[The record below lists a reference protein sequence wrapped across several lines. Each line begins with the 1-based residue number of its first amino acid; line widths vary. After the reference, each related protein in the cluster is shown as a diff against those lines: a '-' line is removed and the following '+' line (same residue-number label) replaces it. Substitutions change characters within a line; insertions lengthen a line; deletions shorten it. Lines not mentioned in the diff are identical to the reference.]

1 MLLEDG
7 QELRQKDIRAI
18 IDKNT
23 ANQLGIKYYIR
34 NIVPLKLYS
43 TKPRFK
49 CYYLD
54 FMISFDLI
62 CGYTPKISADVYWN
76 KIIYTNNYCIFYI
89 IIEQLIILTSPGL
102 SALNNSRVKR
112 RINGCWPFMIH
123 LSFDLQTRRFPVNSD
138 TNMAVARNAE
148 IKAKLM
154 P

>member
-1 MLLEDG
+1 LYISKSFVLLEDG

-112 RINGCWPFMIH
+112 RINGC
-123 LSFDLQTRRFPVNSD
+123 
-138 TNMAVARNAE
+138 
-148 IKAKLM
+148 
-154 P
+154 